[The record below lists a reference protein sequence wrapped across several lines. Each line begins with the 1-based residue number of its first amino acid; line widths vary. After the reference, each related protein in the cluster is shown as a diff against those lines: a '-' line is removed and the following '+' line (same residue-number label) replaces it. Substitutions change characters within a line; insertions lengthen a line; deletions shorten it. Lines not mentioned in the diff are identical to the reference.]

1 MSEREDL
8 RVRRTKKALADA
20 FIELLSQKTFDEI
33 TVNELCDH
41 ADIRRATF
49 YKHYS
54 DKYDFLSAYI
64 CLLRDKF
71 DYQIWRPEHKNFT
84 TEYFVSYAKQLII
97 FISENSAA
105 IDNICNSIL
114 FSSVLSIIAEQNY
127 KDTYDR
133 LCVSVSQGMKL
144 NAPVD
149 VVAGMI
155 TGGVVGAVYLWL
167 VNGRK
172 SSPDALSEQVGSVIK
187 SIIGQQN

>member
-20 FIELLSQKTFDEI
+20 FIELLSKKTFDEI
-33 TVNELCDH
+33 TVNELCDT

-54 DKYDFLSAYI
+54 DKYDFLTAYV

-71 DYQIWRPEHKNFT
+71 DHHIWRPEQKNFT

-97 FISENSAA
+97 FISDHSAA

-114 FSSVLSIIAEQNY
+114 FSSVLSIITQQNY
-127 KDTYDR
+127 KDTYER
-133 LCVSVSQGMKL
+133 LRVSVSQGMKL
-144 NAPVD
+144 NAPTD
-149 VVAGMI
+149 VVASMI
-155 TGGVVGAVYLWL
+155 TGGVCGAVYLWL

-172 SSPDALSEQVGSVIK
+172 TTPDQLAEQVGGVVR
-187 SIIGQQN
+187 SIIEQ

>member
-1 MSEREDL
+1 MLEREDL
-8 RVRRTKKALADA
+8 RVRRTKRALADA

-33 TVNELCDH
+33 TVNELCDA

-54 DKYDFLSAYI
+54 DKYDFLTAYT

-71 DYQIWRPEHKNFT
+71 DHQIWRPEHKSFT

-114 FSSVLSIIAEQNY
+114 FSSVLSIIAQQNY

-133 LCVSVSQGMKL
+133 LRVSVSQGMKL
-144 NAPVD
+144 NAPIE
-149 VVAGMI
+149 VVASMI

-167 VNGRK
+167 VTGRK
-172 SSPDALSEQVGSVIK
+172 TTPDSLAEQVGGVVK
-187 SIIGQQN
+187 SIIEH